1 MGRPLSAQT
10 TVAAHRVLHRLL
22 ARAVAVELLPRNVA
36 SAVKPPKVEET
47 EVESL
52 TAHQIGRVLKALEGH
67 YPLQPIAVLALSSGA
82 RRGEILALAWKNVDL
97 DATTIKIER
106 SLEQTKAGLKFKV
119 PKTKHGRRTVA
130 LPTMALEALR
140 AHRRRQLELRLAVGL
155 GKPDPDGLVFCGLD
169 GSPIPPNNLSRDWA
183 RFVKSRKLPA
193 ISFHALRHSHASAL
207 IASGID
213 ALTVSRRIGMHRPL

>member
-1 MGRPLSAQT
+1 M
-10 TVAAHRVLHRLL
+10 
-22 ARAVAVELLPRNVA
+22 
-36 SAVKPPKVEET
+36 
-47 EVESL
+47 
-52 TAHQIGRVLKALEGH
+52 
-67 YPLQPIAVLALSSGA
+67 LALSSGA

-106 SLEQTKAGLKFKV
+106 SLEQTKAGLKFKS

-130 LPTMALEALR
+130 LPSIAVEALR

-155 GKPDPDGLVFCGLD
+155 GKPEPDALVFCGLD

-183 RFVKSRKLPA
+183 RFVKSRKLPR

-213 ALTVSRRIGMHRPL
+213 ALTVSRRIGHASPVVTLSIYSHLFKETDKTAAGAIEAALRTGEER